1 MSDSDAAIRD
11 LLTGAFHA
19 AVAAVS
25 AERLIPGHLPPP
37 GRGHTLVVG
46 AGKAAAAM
54 AASVE
59 ASWPEDAPLSGLVI
73 TRHGH
78 LLPSPTGGRSR
89 RFDEHGSSPTE
100 RGDSAMSPVDGPG
113 GEGSRRSRIE
123 VVQAGHPL
131 PDAAGLSA
139 AAQLLERLRSAG
151 PDDQVIALLSG
162 GGSSLLS
169 LPNPGLELA
178 DLGAVAGALL
188 ASGAPIADI
197 NCVRKHLSAT
207 LGGRLAEA
215 CAAPVTVLTISDV
228 SGDDPSV
235 IASGPFAP
243 DPTTY
248 ADALAVLER
257 WQVKAPAR
265 VADFLKAGMRGR
277 HPDTPKPGGACFARI
292 EHQLLGNG
300 RTALLGAAAYF
311 RERGVTPVILGDTFT
326 GEAREVAHAFAALA
340 REVRLHGAP
349 WRPPVA
355 LLSGGETT
363 VTVRGAGRG
372 GRNAEFLLALALDL
386 DGLEGVHALAADT
399 DGIDGVSES
408 AGAILEPDS
417 LARSRALGL
426 AARERLDDNDAH
438 GFFAALGDT
447 LVTGPTRTNAN
458 DFRAILMV

>member
-1 MSDSDAAIRD
+1 MSVSEAAIRD

-37 GRGHTLVVG
+37 GRGRTLVVG

-59 ASWPEDAPLSGLVI
+59 ANWPEDAPLSGLVI
-73 TRHGH
+73 TRDGH
-78 LLPSPTGGRSR
+78 RLPSPT
-89 RFDEHGSSPTE
+89 
-100 RGDSAMSPVDGPG
+100 G

-123 VVQAGHPL
+123 VVEAGHPL
-131 PDAAGLSA
+131 PDAASLSA
-139 AAQLLERLRSAG
+139 AARLLERVRSAG
-151 PDDQVIALLSG
+151 PDDRVIALLSG

-169 LPNPGLELA
+169 QPNPGLDLA
-178 DLGAVAGALL
+178 DLRSVAGALL

-228 SGDDPSV
+228 TGDDPSV

-257 WQVKAPAR
+257 WR
-265 VADFLKAGMRGR
+265 VAAPPPVLAFLREGVSG
-277 HPDTPKPGGACFARI
+277 HQPETPKPGAAFFDRVD
-292 EHQLLGNG
+292 QRLLGNG
-300 RTALLGAAAYF
+300 RTALLGAANFF
-311 RERGVTPVILGDTFT
+311 RARDITPVILGDTYT
-326 GEAREVAHAFAALA
+326 GEAREVAHGFAALA
-340 REVRLHGAP
+340 REIRLHGNP

-363 VTVRGAGRG
+363 VTVRGTGRG
-372 GRNAEFLLALALDL
+372 GRNAEFLLSLALDL
-386 DGLEGVHALAADT
+386 DSLGGVHALAADT

-408 AGAILEPDS
+408 AGAILGPDS
-417 LARSRALGL
+417 LVRSRALGL
-426 AARERLDDNDAH
+426 AARERLENNDAH

-458 DFRAILMV
+458 DFRAILIV

>member
-1 MSDSDAAIRD
+1 MSVSDAAIRD

-37 GRGHTLVVG
+37 GRGRTLVVG

-59 ASWPEDAPLSGLVI
+59 ANWPEDAPLSGLVI

-78 LLPSPTGGRSR
+78 GVPTR
-89 RFDEHGSSPTE
+89 RID
-100 RGDSAMSPVDGPG
+100 
-113 GEGSRRSRIE
+113 
-123 VVQAGHPL
+123 VVEAGHPL
-131 PDAAGLSA
+131 PDAAALA
-139 AAQLLERLRSAG
+139 AARRLMELVRSVG
-151 PDDQVIALLSG
+151 PVDRVIALLSG

-178 DLGAVAGALL
+178 DLRAVAGALL

-243 DPTTY
+243 DPTSY

-257 WQVKAPAR
+257 WR
-265 VADFLKAGMRGR
+265 VAAPPPVLAFLREGVAGRQ
-277 HPDTPKPGGACFARI
+277 PETPKPGAACFDRVDQ
-292 EHQLLGNG
+292 HLLGNG
-300 RTALLGAAAYF
+300 RTALLGAADFF
-311 RERGVTPVILGDTFT
+311 RAKGITPVILGDTYT

-408 AGAILEPDS
+408 AGAILGPDS
-417 LARSRALGL
+417 LGRSRALGL
-426 AARERLDDNDAH
+426 TARERLDDNDAH

-458 DFRAILMV
+458 DFRAILIV

>member
-1 MSDSDAAIRD
+1 MSASDPAIRD

-19 AVAAVS
+19 AVTAIS
-25 AERLIPGHLPPP
+25 AERLIPGPLPAP
-37 GRGHTLVVG
+37 GRRRTLVVG

-59 ASWPEDAPLSGLVI
+59 ANWPEDTPLSGLVI

-78 LLPSPTGGRSR
+78 GAPTR
-89 RFDEHGSSPTE
+89 
-100 RGDSAMSPVDGPG
+100 
-113 GEGSRRSRIE
+113 RIE
-123 VVQAGHPL
+123 VAEAGHPL
-131 PDAAGLSA
+131 PDLAGLSA
-139 AAQLLERLRSAG
+139 AARLLEQVRSAG
-151 PDDQVIALLSG
+151 PGDRVIALLSG

-169 LPNPGLELA
+169 LPNPGLELT
-178 DLGAVAGALL
+178 DLRTVAAALL

-207 LGGRLAEA
+207 LGGRLAEV
-215 CAAPVTVLTISDV
+215 CVAPVTVLNLSDV
-228 SGDDPSV
+228 TGDDPSV

-248 ADALAVLER
+248 ADALGVLKR
-257 WQVKAPAR
+257 WRVKAPPR
-265 VADFLKAGMRGR
+265 VTEYLLAGMAGR
-277 HPDTPKPGGACFARI
+277 HPETPKPDAPCFTRV
-292 EHQLLGNG
+292 EHRLLGNG
-300 RTALLGAAAYF
+300 RTALLGAATYF
-311 RERGVTPVILGDTFT
+311 SERGINPVILGDTFT
-326 GEAREVAHAFAALA
+326 GESREVAHVFAALA

-349 WRPPVA
+349 WRPPLA

-372 GRNAEFLLALALDL
+372 GRNVEFLLALALDL

-408 AGAILEPDS
+408 AGALIGPDTP
-417 LARSRALGL
+417 ARARALAL
-426 AARERLDDNDAH
+426 PAREYLDNNDAH

-458 DFRAILMV
+458 DFRAILIV